1 MSGAVRWKKDAISDN
16 PMLDD
21 IDQSV
26 HVINQATITSILTN
40 EVVGYGRQV
49 GRTER

>member
-16 PMLDD
+16 LMLDD

-26 HVINQATITSILTN
+26 HVINQATNASVLTD
-40 EVVGYGRQV
+40 ETVDYGR
-49 GRTER
+49 

>member
-16 PMLDD
+16 LMLDD

-26 HVINQATITSILTN
+26 HVINQATIASVLTD
-40 EVVGYGRQV
+40 EAVGYGR
-49 GRTER
+49 